1 MKMAFR
7 RVGIVT
13 CRGTDSEAV
22 KRWLLLVEMLLMGL
36 S

>member
-1 MKMAFR
+1 MKVAFR

-13 CRGTDSEAV
+13 CCRTDSEAV